1 MQSGDPVYK
10 DKAGF
15 DAFQVELKAYEGD
28 IENQALAEFRAA
40 KQRHAR
46 PQSLAAGD
54 AAHDAYYAY
63 KQRAKDALEKSFSAT
78 AQRRAVDEWRV
89 KKPFQEALAHW
100 AKESANRMR
109 EVFSTNLKRAAA
121 VVTTAAVTGG
131 AGAAFGLT
139 GAGVGAA
146 ATTGV
151 VGLDFF
157 KGLESLKKSQEESAN
172 RGSRLEGE
180 ANASMERARGQAEF
194 RKEFSA
200 MAEGAKSAAIRA
212 GNAVSIQIPML
223 AKIESL
229 AQASG
234 EGRI

>member
-63 KQRAKDALEKSFSAT
+63 KERAKDALEKSFSAT
-78 AQRRAVDEWRV
+78 AQRRAVDEWQV

-109 EVFSTNLKRAAA
+109 EVFSRNLRTAATI
-121 VVTTAAVTGG
+121 VGTAAVTGG
-131 AGAAFGLT
+131 AGSVFGAT
-139 GAGVGAA
+139 GAA
-146 ATTGV
+146 AGAASAGSLTGW
-151 VGLDFF
+151 DFF
-157 KGLESLKKSQEESAN
+157 KGLDSMKKSQEEAQN
-172 RGSRLEGE
+172 RGSMLQGE
-180 ANASMERARGQAEF
+180 ANATIERGKSQAEF